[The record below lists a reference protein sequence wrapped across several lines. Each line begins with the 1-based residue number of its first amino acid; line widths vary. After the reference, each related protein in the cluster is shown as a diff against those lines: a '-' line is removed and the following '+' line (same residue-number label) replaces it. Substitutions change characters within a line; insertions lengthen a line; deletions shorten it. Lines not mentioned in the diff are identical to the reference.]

1 MAKKPT
7 YTKEFRE
14 QAVRLSEEGSMTVAE
29 VAKELGISTASLTKW
44 RRQMG
49 VGESRKVNSEALRQA
64 REENE
69 QLRRQ
74 LKTLEKEKRAT
85 ELERDVLKKAA
96 AFFARNLEFRLLEPV
111 GCEDGDLPAGKP
123 GHGDPPKGKG
133 AVECVSLNGSPVR
146 GFPRGGT
153 CL

>member
-49 VGESRKVNSEALRQA
+49 VGESRKANSEALRQA

-96 AFFARNLEFRLLEPV
+96 AFFARNLE
-111 GCEDGDLPAGKP
+111 
-123 GHGDPPKGKG
+123 
-133 AVECVSLNGSPVR
+133 
-146 GFPRGGT
+146 
-153 CL
+153 